1 MGVPREKLR
10 SEITEVLPGMHYK
23 LIYYRTVKKKR
34 ISNICQ
40 INIKKKTCIQ
50 IFGASICARHDLVI
64 MMVK

>member
-40 INIKKKTCIQ
+40 INIKKNLHSNFWCVNMRE
-50 IFGASICARHDLVI
+50 A
-64 MMVK
+64 

>member
-10 SEITEVLPGMHYK
+10 SEIMEVLPGMHYK

-40 INIKKKTCIQ
+40 INIKKKPAFKFLVRQ
-50 IFGASICARHDLVI
+50 YARGMI
-64 MMVK
+64 